1 MEASKFSADDKYSDT
16 ASLLRTDAVEHVKF
30 EGCLFASTTTGI
42 NTRKRQR
49 CFATAAVMTQCFVLE
64 RERGAPMLWI
74 HYVIIQVACL
84 SLSCVCVCV
93 SVDLPPE
100 KKIEKNNINNMQNIG
115 AKVL

>member
-93 SVDLPPE
+93 LSLVSCC
-100 KKIEKNNINNMQNIG
+100 
-115 AKVL
+115 VLCVF